1 MTPERSLQQFRAANL
16 AIGAAA
22 LGALAL
28 GAVSIGAIAI
38 GRLIVNRLK
47 VANSKVIS
55 VSIDDP
61 ALKRLDSGEGRGET
75 KLLAPPESLQ

>member
-1 MTPERSLQQFRAANL
+1 MTPLRNVGPFRAANL

-28 GAVSIGAIAI
+28 GAAGIGAFAI

-47 VANSKVIS
+47 VANARVMS

-61 ALKRLDSGEGRGET
+61 TVKRLDSGEGTGET